1 MKKITPNIGLLNS
14 FIRLTCG
21 FTMLAW
27 GTSKLVKR
35 PFSNSPIIA
44 IVLGAMKVAEGFT
57 RFCPLTFLFEERM
70 EELAKEGDIE
80 APDTTEKS
88 YDDLINPS

>member
-1 MKKITPNIGLLNS
+1 MKKLTPNIGLLNS
-14 FIRLTCG
+14 FIRLTGG

-27 GTSKLVKR
+27 GTAKLIKR
-35 PFSNSPIIA
+35 PFSNSPLIA
-44 IVLGAMKVAEGFT
+44 IVLGSMKVAEGFT

-70 EELAKEGDIE
+70 EELAQENVNE
-80 APDTTEKS
+80 SAEKS

>member
-1 MKKITPNIGLLNS
+1 MIKITPNIGLLQA
-14 FIRLTCG
+14 FIRLTFG

-35 PFSNSPIIA
+35 PFRNTPL
-44 IVLGAMKVAEGFT
+44 IVIMMGAMKVAEGLT
-57 RFCPLTFLFEERM
+57 RFCPLTFFVEER
-70 EELAKEGDIE
+70 LAEMSN
-80 APDTTEKS
+80 DTNGTEKQ